1 MCYHT
6 TDYRQSETA
15 VSVSGAVPDLNGNDG
30 SGIRTVLAGWSE
42 RAVCG
47 NARPERPVGNT
58 KTTPRGNSLV
68 CDRKREIFPMKR
80 NTRQL
85 ISLIVVFAL
94 IAAAYSCR
102 MLAKFDIGGVYVNY
116 IRAALYLL
124 LFSLWGYSLDRRI
137 IQPQTLHCLRLTAA
151 LMLVWLVLRTLKYE
165 IVTDPTVARY
175 IWYLYYLRMLFIPLL
190 GVYIALFLGKPQEI
204 RLNVRTGCLALVP
217 AVLFLSVITN
227 DLHQQVFAFSGGV
240 PGGQDNSS
248 FSHRPLYFACLVWMV
263 ACMVFSLVRLLN
275 KSRIP
280 GSGKKNLAPFV
291 TGCITVLYGV
301 LYLSGLPA
309 VRWWFGDMN
318 VMFCLLFAA
327 IYESCIHCRMIQ
339 SNTGYVELF
348 EATTLAACIA
358 DSSGNIVLRSHAAC
372 EDIACP
378 EEGTQVFRPD
388 GIRISSAPISGG
400 YAVWQDNV
408 RPLTELRAKLSGNKA
423 IIKNN
428 KEKLQE
434 AYFIQKKL
442 YELTEKNRI
451 YDELEARYGKQI
463 NRIGQLLKQC
473 EDTGPAEVQ
482 NLLKR
487 ILLLGTYIKRGA
499 NLYFL
504 GMEYELLPQQELRL
518 TVDEA
523 VRVMTVCGTE
533 CSVVY
538 RTTKPMRSTEV
549 MRLFDLLKTVAEM
562 TINGLQSLFISVSDS
577 EMDLSVECT
586 ADLSFIASSDITV
599 RREDGLWLVRTPIGG
614 CDDA

>member
-1 MCYHT
+1 
-6 TDYRQSETA
+6 
-15 VSVSGAVPDLNGNDG
+15 
-30 SGIRTVLAGWSE
+30 
-42 RAVCG
+42 
-47 NARPERPVGNT
+47 
-58 KTTPRGNSLV
+58 
-68 CDRKREIFPMKR
+68 MKR

-85 ISLIVVFAL
+85 IPLIVVFAL

-151 LMLVWLVLRTLKYE
+151 LMLVWLILRTLKYE
-165 IVTDPTVARY
+165 IVTDPTTARY
-175 IWYLYYLRMLFIPLL
+175 IWYLYYLPMLFIPLL

-204 RLNVRTGCLALVP
+204 RLNVRTGCLAIVP
-217 AVLFLSVITN
+217 TVLFLSVITN

-248 FSHRPLYFACLVWMV
+248 FSHRPLYYACFGWMI
-263 ACMVFSLVRLLN
+263 ACMVFALVRLLN

-280 GSGKKNLAPFV
+280 GSGKRKLAPFV
-291 TGCITVLYGV
+291 TGCITVLYGF

-327 IYESCIHCRMIQ
+327 IYESCIRCRMIQ

-434 AYFIQKKL
+434 AYFVQKKL

-599 RREDGLWLVRTPIGG
+599 RREDGLWLVRTLIGG

>member
-1 MCYHT
+1 MQTLVFFREMCYHI
-6 TDYRQSETA
+6 TDGQKRRSPFAEPA
-15 VSVSGAVPDLNGNDG
+15 CRKHINNAKGEAS
-30 SGIRTVLAGWSE
+30 
-42 RAVCG
+42 VCG
-47 NARPERPVGNT
+47 
-58 KTTPRGNSLV
+58 
-68 CDRKREIFPMKR
+68 RKREIFHMKR

-85 ISLIVVFAL
+85 IPMIVVFTL

-102 MLAKFDIGGVYVNY
+102 MLAMLDICGVYVNY

-151 LMLVWLVLRTLKYE
+151 LMLLWLILRTLKYE
-165 IVTDPTVARY
+165 FVTDLTVARY
-175 IWYLYYLRMLFIPLL
+175 IWYLYYLPMLFIPLL
-190 GVYIALFLGKPQEI
+190 GVYIALSLGKSEKF
-204 RLNVRTGCLALVP
+204 RLTGRIGALAIIP
-217 AVLFLSVITN
+217 AVLFLLVITN
-227 DLHQQVFAFSGGV
+227 DLHQQMFAFSSGV
-240 PGGQDNSS
+240 PGEPDNYSYS
-248 FSHRPLYFACLVWMV
+248 YGPVYFCYLGWTVT
-263 ACMVFSLVRLLN
+263 CMFFSLILLLK

-280 GSGKKNLAPFV
+280 GSKKKRLAPFV
-291 TGCITVLYGV
+291 IGCATVLYGI

-327 IYESCIHCRMIQ
+327 IYESCIRCRMIQ

-372 EDIACP
+372 DDIACP

-388 GIRISSAPISGG
+388 GRRISSAPISGG

-408 RPLTELRAKLSGNKA
+408 RPLTELRAKLSENKA

-434 AYFIQKKL
+434 AYLIQKKL

-473 EDTGPAEVQ
+473 EDAEPAEVR

-538 RTTKPMRSTEV
+538 HTTKPMRSTEV
-549 MRLFDLLKTVAEM
+549 MRLFDLIKTVAEM
-562 TINGLQSLFISVSDS
+562 TVNELHSLFISVSDG

-586 ADLSFIASSDITV
+586 ADLSFLASPDITV
-599 RREDGLWLVRTPIGG
+599 RREDGLWLVRTLIGG

>member
-1 MCYHT
+1 MRKRTSGT
-6 TDYRQSETA
+6 TCRKHK
-15 VSVSGAVPDLNGNDG
+15 N
-30 SGIRTVLAGWSE
+30 
-42 RAVCG
+42 
-47 NARPERPVGNT
+47 NAKGE
-58 KTTPRGNSLV
+58 SLV

-137 IQPQTLHCLRLTAA
+137 IQPQTLHCLCLTAA

-175 IWYLYYLRMLFIPLL
+175 IWYLYYLPMLFIPLL

-327 IYESCIHCRMIQ
+327 IYESCIRCRMIQ

-358 DSSGNIVLRSHAAC
+358 DSSGNIVLRSRAAC

-473 EDTGPAEVQ
+473 EDTGAAEVQ

>member
-1 MCYHT
+1 
-6 TDYRQSETA
+6 
-15 VSVSGAVPDLNGNDG
+15 
-30 SGIRTVLAGWSE
+30 
-42 RAVCG
+42 
-47 NARPERPVGNT
+47 
-58 KTTPRGNSLV
+58 
-68 CDRKREIFPMKR
+68 MKR

-137 IQPQTLHCLRLTAA
+137 IQPQTLHCLCLTAA

-175 IWYLYYLRMLFIPLL
+175 IWYLYYLPMLFIPLL

-378 EEGTQVFRPD
+378 EEGTQVFLPD

-473 EDTGPAEVQ
+473 EDTGAAEVQ

>member
-1 MCYHT
+1 MRKRTSGT
-6 TDYRQSETA
+6 TCRKHK
-15 VSVSGAVPDLNGNDG
+15 N
-30 SGIRTVLAGWSE
+30 
-42 RAVCG
+42 
-47 NARPERPVGNT
+47 NAKGE
-58 KTTPRGNSLV
+58 SLV

-175 IWYLYYLRMLFIPLL
+175 IWYLYYLPMLFIPLL

-204 RLNVRTGCLALVP
+204 RLNVRTGCLAIVP

-263 ACMVFSLVRLLN
+263 ACMFFSLVRLLN

-487 ILLLGTYIKRGA
+487 ILLLGSYIKRGA

>member
-1 MCYHT
+1 
-6 TDYRQSETA
+6 
-15 VSVSGAVPDLNGNDG
+15 
-30 SGIRTVLAGWSE
+30 
-42 RAVCG
+42 
-47 NARPERPVGNT
+47 
-58 KTTPRGNSLV
+58 
-68 CDRKREIFPMKR
+68 
-80 NTRQL
+80 
-85 ISLIVVFAL
+85 
-94 IAAAYSCR
+94 
-102 MLAKFDIGGVYVNY
+102 
-116 IRAALYLL
+116 
-124 LFSLWGYSLDRRI
+124 
-137 IQPQTLHCLRLTAA
+137 
-151 LMLVWLVLRTLKYE
+151 
-165 IVTDPTVARY
+165 
-175 IWYLYYLRMLFIPLL
+175 
-190 GVYIALFLGKPQEI
+190 
-204 RLNVRTGCLALVP
+204 
-217 AVLFLSVITN
+217 
-227 DLHQQVFAFSGGV
+227 
-240 PGGQDNSS
+240 
-248 FSHRPLYFACLVWMV
+248 
-263 ACMVFSLVRLLN
+263 
-275 KSRIP
+275 
-280 GSGKKNLAPFV
+280 
-291 TGCITVLYGV
+291 
-301 LYLSGLPA
+301 
-309 VRWWFGDMN
+309 MN

-327 IYESCIHCRMIQ
+327 IYESCIRCRMIQ

-372 EDIACP
+372 DDIACP

-388 GIRISSAPISGG
+388 GRRISSAPISGG

-408 RPLTELRAKLSGNKA
+408 RPLTELRAKLSENKA

-434 AYFIQKKL
+434 AYLIQKKL

-473 EDTGPAEVQ
+473 EDAEPAEVR

-538 RTTKPMRSTEV
+538 HTTKPMRSTEV
-549 MRLFDLLKTVAEM
+549 MRLFDLIKTVAEM
-562 TINGLQSLFISVSDS
+562 TVNELHSLFISVSDG

-586 ADLSFIASSDITV
+586 ADLSFLASPDITV
-599 RREDGLWLVRTPIGG
+599 RREDGLWLVRTLIGG

>member
-1 MCYHT
+1 
-6 TDYRQSETA
+6 
-15 VSVSGAVPDLNGNDG
+15 
-30 SGIRTVLAGWSE
+30 
-42 RAVCG
+42 
-47 NARPERPVGNT
+47 
-58 KTTPRGNSLV
+58 
-68 CDRKREIFPMKR
+68 MKR

-85 ISLIVVFAL
+85 IPMIVVFTL

-137 IQPQTLHCLRLTAA
+137 IQTQALHCLRLTAA

-165 IVTDPTVARY
+165 VVTDPTAARY
-175 IWYLYYLRMLFIPLL
+175 IWYLYYLPMLFIPLL
-190 GVYIALFLGKPQEI
+190 GVYIALSLGKPQEI
-204 RLNVRTGCLALVP
+204 RLNGMAGCLAIVP

-248 FSHRPLYFACLVWMV
+248 FSHRPLYYACFGWMI
-263 ACMVFSLVRLLN
+263 ACMVFALVRLLN

-280 GSGKKNLAPFV
+280 GSGKRKLAPFV
-291 TGCITVLYGV
+291 TGCITVLYGF

-327 IYESCIHCRMIQ
+327 IYESCIRCRMIQ

-358 DSSGNIVLRSHAAC
+358 DSSGNIVLRSRAAC
-372 EDIACP
+372 DDIACP

-408 RPLTELRAKLSGNKA
+408 RPLTELRAKLSENKA

-434 AYFIQKKL
+434 AYLIQKKL

-473 EDTGPAEVQ
+473 EDAEPAEVR

-538 RTTKPMRSTEV
+538 HTTKPMRSTEV

-562 TINGLQSLFISVSDS
+562 TVNGLQSMFISVSDG

-586 ADLSFIASSDITV
+586 ADLSFLASPDITV
-599 RREDGLWLVRTPIGG
+599 SREDGLWLVRTLIGG
-614 CDDA
+614 

>member
-1 MCYHT
+1 
-6 TDYRQSETA
+6 
-15 VSVSGAVPDLNGNDG
+15 
-30 SGIRTVLAGWSE
+30 
-42 RAVCG
+42 
-47 NARPERPVGNT
+47 
-58 KTTPRGNSLV
+58 
-68 CDRKREIFPMKR
+68 MKR

-85 ISLIVVFAL
+85 IPMIVVFTL

-165 IVTDPTVARY
+165 VVTDPTAARY
-175 IWYLYYLRMLFIPLL
+175 IWYLYYLPMLFIPLL
-190 GVYIALFLGKPQEI
+190 GVYIALSLGKPQEI
-204 RLNVRTGCLALVP
+204 RLNGRVGCLAIVP

-248 FSHRPLYFACLVWMV
+248 FSHRPLYYACFGWMI
-263 ACMVFSLVRLLN
+263 ACMVFALVRLLN

-280 GSGKKNLAPFV
+280 GSGKRKLAPFV
-291 TGCITVLYGV
+291 TGCITVLYGF

-327 IYESCIHCRMIQ
+327 IYESCIRCRMIQ

-372 EDIACP
+372 DDIACP

-408 RPLTELRAKLSGNKA
+408 RPLTELRAKLSENKA

-434 AYFIQKKL
+434 AYLIQKKL

-473 EDTGPAEVQ
+473 EDAEPAEVR

-538 RTTKPMRSTEV
+538 HTTKPMRSMEV

-562 TINGLQSLFISVSDS
+562 TVNGLQSLFISVSDS

-599 RREDGLWLVRTPIGG
+599 RREDGLWLVRTLIGG